1 MDITPLVP
9 KDRPLIH
16 GYGDG
21 GFTIRGVRW
30 EGSILILPDRVVSWP
45 VQTMDQF
52 TLESLAPVL
61 GFDPV
66 PEFLVLGCGPQ
77 LVQVAPQLRMSI
89 RSAGLVVEP
98 MDTGAACRTWN
109 VVLTEG
115 RNAAAA
121 LIAV

>member
-9 KDRPLIH
+9 ADRPLIR

-21 GFTIRGVRW
+21 GFTIRGTRW
-30 EGSILILPDRVVSWP
+30 EGSILILPDEVVPWS
-45 VQTMDQF
+45 VQTMDAFNQD
-52 TLESLAPVL
+52 SLAAVFACTPL
-61 GFDPV
+61 
-66 PEFLVLGCGPQ
+66 PEFLLVGCGPQ
-77 LVQVAPQLRMSI
+77 MVLIQPQMRGAI
-89 RSAGLVVEP
+89 RSAGLVVET

-109 VVLTEG
+109 VLLTEG

>member
-1 MDITPLVP
+1 MDLTPLVP
-9 KDRPLIH
+9 ADRPLIR

-21 GFTIRGVRW
+21 GFTIRNVRW
-30 EGSILILPDRVVSWP
+30 EGSILILPDRVVAWP
-45 VQTMDQF
+45 IQSMDEF
-52 TLESLAPVL
+52 SLESLAPVL
-61 GFDPV
+61 GFVPV
-66 PEFLVLGCGPQ
+66 PEFLVLGCGPH
-77 LVQVAPQLRMSI
+77 LVQVSPQLRGTI
-89 RSAGLVVEP
+89 RAAGLVVEP

>member
-1 MDITPLVP
+1 MDLTPLVP
-9 KDRPLIH
+9 ADRPLIR

-21 GFTIRGVRW
+21 GFTIRNVRW
-30 EGSILILPDRVVSWP
+30 EGSILILPDRVVEWP
-45 VQTMDQF
+45 IKSMEDF
-52 TLESLAPVL
+52 SLEALAPVL
-61 GFDPV
+61 GFVPR
-66 PEFLVLGCGPQ
+66 PEFLVLGCGPH
-77 LVQVAPQLRMSI
+77 LVQISPQLRGLI
-89 RSAGLVVEP
+89 RTAGLVVEP